1 MSAIKEKNNKNAL
14 ITGAA
19 KRIGASISRNIH
31 EAGYN
36 VGIHYN
42 SSKKDAKKLCE
53 ELNAKRAGSAQIFK
67 ADITKVSDAKSLVNS
82 FLKWGGKLDLLINNA
97 SSFYPTPIGSVT
109 EENWNDLIGT
119 NLKGPLFIS
128 QEASVSLRKNKGSI
142 INLVDIH
149 IKSPPKDHAVYI
161 AAKAGLEILTR
172 SLARDLAPEVR
183 VNGISPGA
191 ILWPEGELD
200 AATKDKILDSI
211 PLKRKGN
218 PQDISDCVLFLV
230 NSASYISGQIIS
242 VDGGKSI

>member
-1 MSAIKEKNNKNAL
+1 MSAIKEKNNKTAL

-31 EAGYN
+31 EAGYK

-128 QEASVSLRKNKGSI
+128 QEASVSLKKNKGSI

>member
-53 ELNAKRAGSAQIFK
+53 ELNAKRAGSAQIFE

-128 QEASVSLRKNKGSI
+128 QEASVSLKKNKGSI

-191 ILWPEGELD
+191 ILWPEGEFD

>member
-1 MSAIKEKNNKNAL
+1 MSAITEKNNKNAL

-67 ADITKVSDAKSLVNS
+67 ADITKASDAKSLVNS

-128 QEASVSLRKNKGSI
+128 QEASVSLKKNKGSI

>member
-128 QEASVSLRKNKGSI
+128 QEASVSLKKNKGSI

-200 AATKDKILDSI
+200 APTKDKILDSI

>member
-1 MSAIKEKNNKNAL
+1 MSAIKEKKIKYAL

-31 EAGYN
+31 QAGYN

-42 SSKKDAKKLCE
+42 SSKKDAKKLCD
-53 ELNAKRAGSAQIFK
+53 ELNAERTGSAQIFN
-67 ADITKVSDAKSLVNS
+67 ADITQISDAKTLVNS
-82 FLKWGGKLDLLINNA
+82 FLQWSGKVDLLINNA
-97 SSFYPTPIGSVT
+97 SSFYPTPIGDIT

-128 QEASVSLRKNKGSI
+128 QEASASLRKNKGSI

-161 AAKAGLEILTR
+161 VAIAGLEILTR

-191 ILWPEGELD
+191 ILWPEGNLD
-200 AATKDKILDSI
+200 KATKDKILNSV
-211 PLKRKGN
+211 PLKRKGD
-218 PQDISDCVLFLV
+218 PQDISDCVLFLI
-230 NSASYISGQIIS
+230 NSAGYISGQTIS

>member
-1 MSAIKEKNNKNAL
+1 MSAFKEKKIKYAL

-31 EAGYN
+31 QAGYN

-42 SSKKDAKKLCE
+42 SSKKDAKQLCD
-53 ELNAKRAGSAQIFK
+53 ELNAKRMGSAQIFK
-67 ADITKVSDAKSLVNS
+67 ADITQISDAKSLVNS
-82 FLKWGGKLDLLINNA
+82 FIRWSGRVDLLINNA
-97 SSFYPTPIGSVT
+97 SSFYPTPIGGIT
-109 EENWNDLIGT
+109 EKNWNDLIGT

-128 QEASVSLRKNKGSI
+128 QEASVSLKKNKGSI
-142 INLVDIH
+142 INLIDIH

-161 AAKAGLEILTR
+161 AAKAGLEVLTR

-200 AATKDKILDSI
+200 AETKDKILNSV
-211 PLKRKGN
+211 PLNRKGD
-218 PQDISDCVLFLV
+218 PQDISDCVLFLI
-230 NSASYISGQIIS
+230 NSASYISGQTIS

>member
-1 MSAIKEKNNKNAL
+1 MSAIKEKNNKTAL

-128 QEASVSLRKNKGSI
+128 QEASVSLKKNKGSI

>member
-53 ELNAKRAGSAQIFK
+53 ELNTKRAGSAQLFK
-67 ADITKVSDAKSLVNS
+67 ADITKVSDSKSLVNS

-109 EENWNDLIGT
+109 EDNWNDLIGT

-128 QEASVSLRKNKGSI
+128 QEASGSLKKNKGSI

>member
-1 MSAIKEKNNKNAL
+1 MNAIKEKNNKNAL

-42 SSKKDAKKLCE
+42 SSEKDAKKLCE

-142 INLVDIH
+142 INLIDIH

-200 AATKDKILDSI
+200 APTKDKILDSI

>member
-128 QEASVSLRKNKGSI
+128 QEASVSLKKNKGSI

>member
-42 SSKKDAKKLCE
+42 SSEKDAKKLCE

-200 AATKDKILDSI
+200 TATKDKILDSI

>member
-1 MSAIKEKNNKNAL
+1 MKAFKEEKIKYAL

-31 EAGYN
+31 QAGFN

-42 SSKKDAKKLCE
+42 SSEIDAIKLCD
-53 ELNAKRAGSAQIFK
+53 ELNIERANSAKIFK
-67 ADITKVSDAKSLVNS
+67 ADITQICDAKTLVNS
-82 FLKWGGKLDLLINNA
+82 FLQWSGKVDLLINNA
-97 SSFYPTPIGSVT
+97 SSFYPTPIGEIS

-128 QEASVSLRKNKGSI
+128 QEASDSLKKNKGSI
-142 INLVDIH
+142 INLIDIH
-149 IKSPPKDHAVYI
+149 IKSPPKDHSVYI
-161 AAKAGLEILTR
+161 AAKAGLEVLTR
-172 SLARDLAPEVR
+172 SLARDLAPDVR

-191 ILWPEGELD
+191 ILWPEEELD
-200 AATKDKILDSI
+200 MTAKDKILNAV
-211 PLKRKGN
+211 PLNRKGD

-230 NSASYISGQIIS
+230 NSASYISGQTIS

>member
-42 SSKKDAKKLCE
+42 SSKKDAEKLCE
-53 ELNAKRAGSAQIFK
+53 ELNAKRAGSAQIFE

-82 FLKWGGKLDLLINNA
+82 FLKWGAKLDLLINNA

-128 QEASVSLRKNKGSI
+128 QEASVSLKKNKGSI

>member
-53 ELNAKRAGSAQIFK
+53 ELNAKRAGSAQIFE

-128 QEASVSLRKNKGSI
+128 QEASVSLKKNKGSI

>member
-36 VGIHYN
+36 LGIHYN

-53 ELNAKRAGSAQIFK
+53 ELNAKRAGSAQIFE

-128 QEASVSLRKNKGSI
+128 QEAFVSLRKNKGSI

-211 PLKRKGN
+211 PMKRKGN

>member
-1 MSAIKEKNNKNAL
+1 MRAFKEKKSKYAL

-31 EAGYN
+31 QAGYN

-42 SSKKDAKKLCE
+42 SSKKDAKKLCD
-53 ELNAKRAGSAQIFK
+53 ELNAKREGSAQIFK
-67 ADITKVSDAKSLVNS
+67 ADITQVSDAKSLVNS
-82 FLKWGGKLDLLINNA
+82 FIRWSSKVDLLINNA
-97 SSFYPTPIGSVT
+97 SSFYPTPIGGIT

-142 INLVDIH
+142 INLIDIH

-172 SLARDLAPEVR
+172 SLARDLAPDVR

-200 AATKDKILDSI
+200 AETKDKILNSV
-211 PLKRKGN
+211 PLNRKGD
-218 PQDISDCVLFLV
+218 PQDISDCVLFLI
-230 NSASYISGQIIS
+230 NSAGYISGQTIS

>member
-42 SSKKDAKKLCE
+42 SSKKDAKKLCD
-53 ELNAKRAGSAQIFK
+53 ELNAKRAGSAEIFK
-67 ADITKVSDAKSLVNS
+67 ADITQVSDAKSLVNS
-82 FLKWGGKLDLLINNA
+82 FLKWVGKLDLLINNA

-128 QEASVSLRKNKGSI
+128 QEASVSLKKNKGSI

>member
-1 MSAIKEKNNKNAL
+1 MSAIKEKNNKTAL

-42 SSKKDAKKLCE
+42 SSEKDAKKLCE

-128 QEASVSLRKNKGSI
+128 QEASVSLKKNKGSI

>member
-142 INLVDIH
+142 INLIDIH

-200 AATKDKILDSI
+200 APTKDKILDSI

>member
-200 AATKDKILDSI
+200 APTKDKILDSI

>member
-1 MSAIKEKNNKNAL
+1 MSAFKEKKIKYAL

-31 EAGYN
+31 QAGYN

-42 SSKKDAKKLCE
+42 SSKKDAKQLYD
-53 ELNAKRAGSAQIFK
+53 ELNAKRMGSAQIFK
-67 ADITKVSDAKSLVNS
+67 ADITQISDAKNLVNS
-82 FLKWGGKLDLLINNA
+82 FIRWSGKVDLLINNA
-97 SSFYPTPIGSVT
+97 SSFYPTPIGGIT
-109 EENWNDLIGT
+109 EKNWNDLIGT
-119 NLKGPLFIS
+119 NLKGPLFIC
-128 QEASVSLRKNKGSI
+128 QEASVSLRENKGSI
-142 INLVDIH
+142 INLIDIH